1 MAEAST
7 PASLTGAV
15 AASLRAGRPLALV
28 PPPREPARWTT
39 LPGDDGRL
47 ERAERAWRERRE
59 ALERELAGAAH
70 ALVVAREDERGLHEA
85 IRAARAD
92 LRAARAVRA
101 ADATSL
107 AVLAA
112 ELDAERIAHAVS
124 RASAARLAADLAAA
138 RAELARRAEPAA
150 PRADLQRRARE
161 QAAAAGLRPAGDP
174 GRLVADL
181 DAAAAALRR
190 AAPPPT
196 TEEIAVVGD
205 PTPAAP
211 GELRLRRA
219 LVALARTDPL
229 AAGRLLLG
237 LLPAQGAV
245 IEGPLS
251 YDLTVRGLGTY
262 AVTIQGGSAVL
273 RRVAQARR
281 RDEAL
286 FHLRAEP
293 GALAELLAGE
303 RRRVGRFRG
312 RVRATGQ
319 RRRAAELAPLAIA
332 PLSVAAALRAGAR
345 LDPELVY
352 ALLPYAV
359 APEWTRGH
367 AFTVAQEIAGLRTWF
382 VTARDGAPL
391 AVTTAARPADATV
404 TMTRAGFDALL
415 RGEPPIPQDRPAVRG
430 DRAAVAALKAWTD
443 RARGAA

>member
-59 ALERELAGAAH
+59 ALERELAGAAQ
-70 ALVVAREDERGLHEA
+70 ALAVARDDERGLHEA

-92 LRAARAVRA
+92 LRAARAARA

-107 AVLAA
+107 ALLAA

-138 RAELARRAEPAA
+138 RAELARRAEPAP
-150 PRADLQRRARE
+150 PRPDLQRRARE
-161 QAAAAGLRPAGDP
+161 QATAAGLRPAGDP

-181 DAAAAALRR
+181 DAAADALRR

-196 TEEIAVVGD
+196 TEAIAVVGD

-211 GELRLRRA
+211 GQLRLRRA

-262 AVTIQGGSAVL
+262 AVTIQDGSAVL

-303 RRRVGRFRG
+303 RHRVRRFRG

-332 PLSVAAALRAGAR
+332 PLSLAAALRAGAR